1 MPRPFTVL
9 FDACLWNETVT
20 HDHYM
25 VTREVEWGGTTNH
38 ISIAEL
44 QPKRLRGKSHTES
57 HEIFEDMRRIAQLAE
72 TGRIRLYDTI
82 ELTFEWMGRPMGPWR
97 KGEFDLFKN
106 VTVSR
111 LKPPV
116 ERSVVFSGFDS
127 HDDFKDQ
134 KRRWLESIQE
144 PRFLE
149 LKRVIYRKHWADAF
163 HLWTAEVHQLDC
175 LLTLEKKFRNNLE
188 SQKKLTSKVR
198 ILSPSELSERF
209 TPRL

>member
-1 MPRPFTVL
+1 
-9 FDACLWNETVT
+9 
-20 HDHYM
+20 
-25 VTREVEWGGTTNH
+25 
-38 ISIAEL
+38 
-44 QPKRLRGKSHTES
+44 
-57 HEIFEDMRRIAQLAE
+57 MRRIAQLAE